1 LQKNTN
7 TSLLEVAR
15 QLGSLI
21 QAHNDEAE
29 RDCRLSSPVLAAL
42 HETGLLRMVTP
53 KSLGGL
59 EVDPVTRALVIEE
72 IAGHDTAAGWTL
84 ANPLDWAY
92 LSARLPDEGI
102 EEIYGSGGDVL
113 RAAQFGRPITAV
125 RASGGYRISG
135 QGPFVSNCYDANW
148 IAMTAIVTLEDQT
161 QDDDK
166 GEPEVLMVYFPSA
179 TLTPEETFDF
189 PKNQVRILHREKVA
203 TAAHRLYLRAGDNF

>member
-1 LQKNTN
+1 
-7 TSLLEVAR
+7 
-15 QLGSLI
+15 
-21 QAHNDEAE
+21 
-29 RDCRLSSPVLAAL
+29 
-42 HETGLLRMVTP
+42 
-53 KSLGGL
+53 
-59 EVDPVTRALVIEE
+59 
-72 IAGHDTAAGWTL
+72 
-84 ANPLDWAY
+84 
-92 LSARLPDEGI
+92 
-102 EEIYGSGGDVL
+102 L